1 MVLNGKNE
9 IKNVVCTVNGYPITL
24 EEVYDTYQIFID
36 DIYNEDP
43 ETKLTEEEK
52 RDLLN
57 ESLYTLIDDKLIYLD
72 AVKNNIEIS
81 KEEMDFEEE
90 DFRKKFGQDLPLEVI
105 LEERGLDMQIFR
117 QKLIEELTI
126 KKMLKKVIPDN
137 IFTDEYI
144 WEYYQQHKD
153 QLDDKNK
160 KDEDKS
166 FEMVTRELRSVFEDM
181 IFMDLYIQYV
191 DELFDKAE
199 VIFDEKN
206 CEILFQKK

>member
-1 MVLNGKNE
+1 MSNEKKE
-9 IKNVVCTVNGYPITL
+9 IKNVVCTVNGYPITI

-36 DIYNEDP
+36 DIFNEDP
-43 ETKLTEEEK
+43 QTVLTEEEK

-57 ESLYTLIDDKLIYLD
+57 ESLYTLIDDKLIYQD
-72 AVKNNIEIS
+72 ALNNNIEIS
-81 KEEMDFEEE
+81 KEEMEFEEE

-105 LEERGLDMQIFR
+105 LEERGLDIEIFR
-117 QKLIEELTI
+117 QKLLEELTI

-137 IFTDEYI
+137 LFTDEYL
-144 WEYYQQHKD
+144 WEYYQNHKE
-153 QLDDKNK
+153 QLDDKTK
-160 KDEDKS
+160 KDEEKS
-166 FEMVTRELRSVFEDM
+166 FETVTKELRDVFEDM

-206 CEILFQKK
+206 CAMLFQKK